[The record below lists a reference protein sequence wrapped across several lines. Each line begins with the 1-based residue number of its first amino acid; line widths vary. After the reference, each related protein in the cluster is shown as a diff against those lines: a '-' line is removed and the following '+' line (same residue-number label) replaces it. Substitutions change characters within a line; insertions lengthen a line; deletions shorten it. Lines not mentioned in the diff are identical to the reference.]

1 MRKFLIS
8 AALAASTLLA
18 AAPAAAQW
26 YPQQQQ
32 GYGYANQGYGY
43 GNGYQNNY
51 GQARRLQVRID
62 QLQRQINQL
71 DRSNI
76 LSNREASR
84 LRNESR
90 NLEYRLRSASRYG
103 LNGREAYNV
112 ERGIQQLEYRIQR
125 EARDG
130 NRYGGQYGY
139 NDGRYGQNWS
149 DRDRD
154 GRNDRYEDDQG
165 QDHDD

>member
-8 AALAASTLLA
+8 AALAASTIFA

-26 YPQQQQ
+26 APQP
-32 GYGYANQGYGY
+32 QGYGY
-43 GNGYQNNY
+43 GYQGNY

-62 QLQRQINQL
+62 QLQRQINHL
-71 DRSNI
+71 DSRNI
-76 LSNREASR
+76 LSNREAAR

-90 NLEYRLRSASRYG
+90 DLERQLRYSARNGLSGRERYG
-103 LNGREAYNV
+103 I
-112 ERGIQQLEYRIQR
+112 ERGIHRLEIRIQR

-149 DRDRD
+149 DHDRD

-165 QDHDD
+165 QDRDD

>member
-8 AALAASTLLA
+8 AALAASALIA

-32 GYGYANQGYGY
+32 QGYGY
-43 GNGYQNNY
+43 GYQNNY
-51 GQARRLQVRID
+51 GQTRRLQVRID

-71 DRSNI
+71 DRRNL
-76 LSNREASR
+76 LSRGEASR
-84 LRNESR
+84 LRGESR
-90 NLEYRLRSASRYG
+90 NLEYRLRSAARYG
-103 LNGREAYNV
+103 LNGREAYDV
-112 ERGIQQLEYRIQR
+112 ERGIQRLEYRIQR

-130 NRYGGQYGY
+130 NRYAYNNGYYGGRDGNYGY
-139 NDGRYGQNWS
+139 RDNWS
-149 DRDRD
+149 DHDRD

-165 QDHDD
+165 QDRDD